1 MANERQNIAAE
12 IAVRR
17 EHFQKSVS
25 ELENKLDLSKQRT
38 ILSERVTGSFQANPV
53 PWLVGAGILGVIV
66 VSSIAWAVFG
76 DD

>member
-17 EHFQKSVS
+17 EQFQKSVS

>member
-1 MANERQNIAAE
+1 MANERQKIAADIE
-12 IAVRR
+12 ARR
-17 EHFQKSVS
+17 KQFQKSVA
-25 ELENKLDLSKQRT
+25 ELENKLDLPRQRK
-38 ILSERVTGSFQANPV
+38 IVSERVAGSFQANPV

>member
-1 MANERQNIAAE
+1 MANERQKIAAD
-12 IAVRR
+12 IAARR
-17 EHFQKSVS
+17 EQFQKSVS
-25 ELENKLDLSKQRT
+25 ELENKLDLTEQRK
-38 ILSERVTGSFQANPV
+38 ILSERVAGSFQANPV

>member
-1 MANERQNIAAE
+1 MANERQKIAAD
-12 IAVRR
+12 IAARR
-17 EHFQKSVS
+17 EQFQKSVS
-25 ELENKLDLSKQRT
+25 ELENKLDLTEQRK
-38 ILSERVTGSFQANPV
+38 ILSESVAGSFQANPV